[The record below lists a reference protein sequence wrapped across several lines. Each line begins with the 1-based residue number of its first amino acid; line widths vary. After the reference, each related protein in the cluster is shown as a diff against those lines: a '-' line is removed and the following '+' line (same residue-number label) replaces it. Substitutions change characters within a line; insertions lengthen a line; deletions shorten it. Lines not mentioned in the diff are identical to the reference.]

1 MVKSDATLFECV
13 ALLTLQKK
21 RTINATFDKVVY
33 LGHKQR
39 VYQSISKTLI
49 DDSSNVSAATALTM
63 TLLSFVEV
71 QEGNFRNALAHIN
84 AVAAMDFVR
93 RLDEVQWRLIIWN
106 DLRYAM
112 KLMTL
117 PTLCYYIPIFLT
129 SAMATIDGAVVAEAR
144 RLALGNLKH
153 LRRFPGL
160 DEYAWYSLLVSLHTI
175 SSLASLEGSVH
186 HDTRLV
192 YAYEAEYRAH
202 TLAAKLSKT
211 PGPNRS
217 ASIMILLIIAC
228 QLHILAATSSFAPSS
243 VECRDVL
250 LNRAQSILVSLDT
263 EQNVHVLR
271 SQAVPM
277 LWALSTFTA
286 HVIDGGFKG
295 RPFFTKRLAAEVELK
310 RLHSK
315 ATYVQILKAWPWI
328 DHWHQ
333 SRIAAAWEDV
343 LVGRGRRWRCIA
355 STDTTGKVTRRES
368 GKFYAGVY
376 CSMNLDLSIRAFS
389 PSHKV
394 DAGRRDHDDRQEQA
408 GVDSTVPQGF
418 QCKSL
423 EHSLQVFRL
432 VQMRKRLARHWLS
445 QKRTERLP
453 P

>member
-1 MVKSDATLFECV
+1 MRPPSPWSKDVSSTTIQTRDPGMILAPNVPRLIDDDISAIGKWYIAGSTKLGPLDPRGDAHRLWGLALWEMAKSDATLFECV

-21 RTINATFDKVVY
+21 RSIGATFDKVVY

-49 DDSSNVSAATALTM
+49 DGGSNFSAATALTM

-112 KLMTL
+112 KLVAM
-117 PTLCYYIPIFLT
+117 PTLCYYIPFFLT
-129 SAMATIDGAVVAEAR
+129 SAIATIDGAVVAEAR

-153 LRRFPGL
+153 LRKFPGL

-175 SSLASLEGSVH
+175 SKLASLGGSVH
-186 HDTRLV
+186 YDTRLA

-211 PGPNRS
+211 PGLDRS
-217 ASIMILLIIAC
+217 ASVMLLVIVAC

-243 VECRDVL
+243 VECREVL
-250 LNRAQSILVSLDT
+250 LSRAQSILVSLDT

-271 SQAVPM
+271 SQAVPL

-295 RPFFTKRLAAEVELK
+295 RPFFIKRLAAEVELK

-333 SRIAAAWEDV
+333 SRISATWEDV
-343 LVGRGRRWRCIA
+343 LVGRGRRWRCIT
-355 STDTTGKVTRRES
+355 STDTAEKVTMRES
-368 GKFYAGVY
+368 GKFYAGVLLFY
-376 CSMNLDLSIRAFS
+376 ES
-389 PSHKV
+389 
-394 DAGRRDHDDRQEQA
+394 
-408 GVDSTVPQGF
+408 
-418 QCKSL
+418 
-423 EHSLQVFRL
+423 
-432 VQMRKRLARHWLS
+432 
-445 QKRTERLP
+445 
-453 P
+453 